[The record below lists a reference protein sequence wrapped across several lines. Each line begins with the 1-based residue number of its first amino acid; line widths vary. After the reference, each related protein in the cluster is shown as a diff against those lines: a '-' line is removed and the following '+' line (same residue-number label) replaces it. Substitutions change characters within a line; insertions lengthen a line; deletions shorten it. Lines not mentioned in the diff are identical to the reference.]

1 MDRRAQRVY
10 TQAAYDEPVKTRLR
24 VVFSKAEGGEP
35 HYKEVSRGRWVMGE
49 EPVLEGE
56 AIPPEVVKGIER
68 QVQMACVEDQ
78 GTIRY
83 ARADTLYA
91 MDFDVEKG
99 D

>member
-1 MDRRAQRVY
+1 VY

-56 AIPPEVVKGIER
+56 AILPEVVLGIER
-68 QVQMACVEDQ
+68 DVQLEWLEVR
-78 GTIRY
+78 GWIGF
-83 ARADTLYA
+83 ARA
-91 MDFDVEKG
+91 E
-99 D
+99 